1 MSRTLECISFS
12 SAQQPNFVHQWQNF
26 SGKLIQNVFTLIP
39 KLRPAAI
46 IASQTELVVIVINWP
61 SLQNSANTNQD
72 EFHFEEYKY
81 KLEYKIAF
89 EEYKYR
95 Y

>member
-1 MSRTLECISFS
+1 MPSNLTLCTSDKIG
-12 SAQQPNFVHQWQNF
+12 VF

-61 SLQNSANTNQD
+61 LVQNSANTNQD
-72 EFHFEEYKY
+72 EFHFWEYKY

>member
-1 MSRTLECISFS
+1 MHLFYIFDFHID
-12 SAQQPNFVHQWQNF
+12 AQQPNFVHQWQNWSF
-26 SGKLIQNVFTLIP
+26 LEGKLIQNVFTLIP

-61 SLQNSANTNQD
+61 SLQHSANTNQD

-81 KLEYKIAF
+81 KLEYKSVF
-89 EEYKYR
+89 EE
-95 Y
+95 